1 MKKILV
7 PVLLIAAMTFS
18 VTSCKKETKTA
29 ADGNEI
35 VAADNAEDANA
46 IIEFNNNLLQKREKR
61 NSHIVRIGS
70 YIDRVDDYISGRTPV
85 LIAPIAVMDMSKIGE
100 VPDAVGKDKE
110 QLEKWM
116 KESEASYTG
125 IKKKTD
131 ELAAYLKAEDYK
143 DDKGAK
149 ARILK
154 EEIVKAATGY
164 RAIEEKINKVMQPK
178 ADGAEELILKDHPLR
193 EYIIGNKKVFA
204 GAENLTVMISRQFE
218 TGNFDAEA
226 VKKAYSSLEAVV
238 AANKEREFKVTE
250 KVYES
255 KKGYYDNFN
264 KEAESF
270 LGTVRKVLRD
280 AEPSR
285 EFNEQQ
291 VNEVN
296 TAVENLLS
304 RYNNFVD

>member
-7 PVLLIAAMTFS
+7 SVLLGAAMVST
-18 VTSCKKETKTA
+18 VTGCKNETKTNA
-29 ADGNEI
+29 EGKEI

-46 IIEFNNNLLQKREKR
+46 VIEFNNNLLQKREKR
-61 NSHIVRIGS
+61 NSHILRIGS

-100 VPDAVGKDKE
+100 VPDAVGKNKE
-110 QLEKWM
+110 QLKKWM
-116 KESEASYTG
+116 EESETSYSD

-143 DDKGAK
+143 DDKGTK
-149 ARILK
+149 AMTLK
-154 EEIVKAATGY
+154 EEIAKAVADY
-164 RAIEEKINKVMQPK
+164 RAAEEKINKVMQPI

-204 GAENLTVMISRQFE
+204 GAENLTALVNSQFE
-218 TGNFDAEA
+218 AGNFDAEA
-226 VKKAYSSLEAVV
+226 VKKAYSSLETDVKT
-238 AANKEREFKVTE
+238 NKDREFKVTE

-255 KKGYYDNFN
+255 KKGYYDSFN

-280 AEPSR
+280 AEPAR
-285 EFNEQQ
+285 KFTEQQ

-296 TAVENLLS
+296 TAVEDLLS

>member
-7 PVLLIAAMTFS
+7 SVLLGAAMVST
-18 VTSCKKETKTA
+18 VTGCKNETKTNA
-29 ADGNEI
+29 EGKET

-46 IIEFNNNLLQKREKR
+46 VIEFNNNLLQKREKR
-61 NSHIVRIGS
+61 NSHILRIGS

-100 VPDAVGKDKE
+100 VPDAVGKNKE
-110 QLEKWM
+110 QLKKWM
-116 KESEASYTG
+116 EDSETSYSD

-143 DDKGAK
+143 DDKGTK
-149 ARILK
+149 AMTLK
-154 EEIVKAATGY
+154 EEITKAVADY
-164 RAIEEKINKVMQPK
+164 RTAEEKINKVMQPI

-204 GAENLTVMISRQFE
+204 GAENLTALVNSQFE
-218 TGNFDAEA
+218 AGNFDAEA
-226 VKKAYSSLEAVV
+226 VKKAYSSLETDVKT
-238 AANKEREFKVTE
+238 NKDREFKVTE

-255 KKGYYDNFN
+255 KKGYYDSFN

-280 AEPSR
+280 AESAR
-285 EFNEQQ
+285 KFTEQQ

-296 TAVENLLS
+296 TAVEDLLS

>member
-7 PVLLIAAMTFS
+7 SVLLAAAMIPT
-18 VTSCKKETKTA
+18 VTSCKNDTKTDA
-29 ADGNEI
+29 EGREI

-46 IIEFNNNLLQKREKR
+46 IIAFNNDLLQKREKR
-61 NSHIVRIGS
+61 NSHIGRIGS

-100 VPDAVGKDKE
+100 VPDAVGKNKE

-116 KESEASYTG
+116 EESETSYSD

-143 DDKGAK
+143 DDKGTKATTLKKQIAK
-149 ARILK
+149 A
-154 EEIVKAATGY
+154 VADY
-164 RAIEEKINKVMQPK
+164 RTAEEKINKVMQPI

-204 GAENLTVMISRQFE
+204 GAENLTTLVNSQFE

-226 VKKAYSSLEAVV
+226 VKKAYSSLETDVKT
-238 AANKEREFKVTE
+238 NKDREFKVTE

-255 KKGYYDNFN
+255 KKGYYDSFN

-280 AEPSR
+280 AEPAR
-285 EFNEQQ
+285 KFTEQQ
-291 VNEVN
+291 VSEIN
-296 TAVENLLS
+296 TAVDDLLS